1 MFCLILKTIAKV
13 ATCVPHRSE
22 SIAGIKD
29 NVLSSVI
36 TFVSA
41 PIWYY
46 EWVSNK
52 NIVKKFRYWRYH
64 DSLLKNTINDNNK
77 SQTQDLNLNS
87 GDPVQLTQK
96 KHVHD
101 ILSRNNKS
109 GRIKDMVTHDRGD
122 EEVSNVN
129 IPTGVNTHLNSY
141 YLST

>member
-1 MFCLILKTIAKV
+1 M
-13 ATCVPHRSE
+13 
-22 SIAGIKD
+22 
-29 NVLSSVI
+29 
-36 TFVSA
+36 
-41 PIWYY
+41 
-46 EWVSNK
+46 
-52 NIVKKFRYWRYH
+52 
-64 DSLLKNTINDNNK
+64 LKNTINDNNK

-101 ILSRNNKS
+101 ILSRNNKT

-129 IPTGVNTHLNSY
+129 IPTDVNTHLNSY